1 MAKDIKDDLIDLSI
15 TSLINCLEDLNMKEQ
30 FVKET
35 PKSKYQ
41 EIIKFMREEST
52 VIQMRDFHNWIK
64 LVLISNVT
72 EFYKHGKIS
81 LLDIST
87 GRGGDLSKWKK
98 AHINHVFAFDIS
110 EQSINSTDPEN
121 QGAKERLKGLKKKG
135 INWERKWYPMN
146 NFNGGLKAIISQIKS
161 KNPVLIDTTLYGV
174 NTGHTVVISGYD
186 ETQKRIIITDP
197 YIEAPGLRI
206 LGEDEFKKIWNSKG
220 AGRALVLTSGN
231 MNAISLS
238 DEKGVALSP
247 EIVKQ
252 AESGDEEA
260 QRLANQAEAGA
271 ARAKQELEQLK
282 SNAVLE
288 TSAAEL
294 VKMAEAGD
302 ANAQFKLGQC
312 HEKGYMGIK
321 DNKEAVKWYAKS
333 AEQGYT
339 KAEFVLSLCY
349 SEGKGVL
356 RNKKEAEDWIAK
368 VLAHANADELY
379 AFSQYRLNNPMDGDL
394 RWISEFSEVEF
405 RCLKKSA
412 ELGNVVAQAQ
422 LGNFYSSGRYV
433 NRDQIEAVK
442 WWTKSADQGNANAQF
457 KLGMCYKYGSG
468 VAKDWNE
475 AIKWLNKA
483 ANQNYAN
490 SKWHLEEIYSMPKK
504 GY

>member
-1 MAKDIKDDLIDLSI
+1 MPKMKELILLAALSVVCITYADDNLGIEKDLSTINRVKSESTYCDIRHIHQYGALCVCASAEMILTYYGEQIDQRDIKRLALGKNYKDDDKRLYTI
-15 TSLINCLEDLNMKEQ
+15 TFFDE
-30 FVKET
+30 
-35 PKSKYQ
+35 
-41 EIIKFMREEST
+41 
-52 VIQMRDFHNWIK
+52 
-64 LVLISNVT
+64 LV
-72 EFYKHGKIS
+72 
-81 LLDIST
+81 
-87 GRGGDLSKWKK
+87 
-98 AHINHVFAFDIS
+98 
-110 EQSINSTDPEN
+110 
-121 QGAKERLKGLKKKG
+121 KGLKKKG
-135 INWERKWYPMN
+135 INWETKWYPMN

-161 KNPVLIDTTLYGV
+161 KNPVLIDTTLYGA

-186 ETQKRIIITDP
+186 ETHKRIIITDP
-197 YIEAPGLRI
+197 YIEAPGIRI
-206 LGEDEFKKIWNSKG
+206 LGEEEFKKIWNSKG

-247 EIVKQ
+247 EIVEQ
-252 AESGDEEA
+252 AEEGDEEA

-288 TSAAEL
+288 TSAEEL

-302 ANAQFKLGQC
+302 AKAQFKLGQC

-321 DNKEAVKWYAKS
+321 DNKEAVKWYTKS

-368 VLAHANADELY
+368 VLAHANADELC
-379 AFSQYRLNNPMDGDL
+379 AFSQYRLNNPMEDCSD
-394 RWISEFSEVEF
+394 WSEDISEEEF
-405 RCLKKSA
+405 KCLKKSA
-412 ELGNVVAQAQ
+412 ELDNVVAQAQ

-468 VAKDWNE
+468 VAKDLNE